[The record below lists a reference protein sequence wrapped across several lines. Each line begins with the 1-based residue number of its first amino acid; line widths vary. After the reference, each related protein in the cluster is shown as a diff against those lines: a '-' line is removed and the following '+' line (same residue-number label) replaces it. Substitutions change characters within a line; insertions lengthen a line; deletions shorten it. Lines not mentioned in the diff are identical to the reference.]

1 MLELVS
7 NGASGGAVCADAA
20 VASSDAQTA
29 AGFFSSYYI
38 SLLQDTFYVLSD
50 TDHRAAFKNQVGH
63 VGSHARSVLV
73 RGLRAAMSSPLSRET
88 S

>member
-1 MLELVS
+1 MVRRCS
-7 NGASGGAVCADAA
+7 HDRADRA

-50 TDHRAAFKNQVGH
+50 TDHRAAFKNQV
-63 VGSHARSVLV
+63 
-73 RGLRAAMSSPLSRET
+73 RGRG
-88 S
+88 